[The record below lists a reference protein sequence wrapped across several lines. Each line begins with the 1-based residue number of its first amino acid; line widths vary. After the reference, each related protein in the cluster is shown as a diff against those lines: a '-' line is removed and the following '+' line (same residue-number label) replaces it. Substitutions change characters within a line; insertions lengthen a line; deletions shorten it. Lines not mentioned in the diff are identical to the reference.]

1 MVAHS
6 WYTNY
11 RLREKK
17 GCKMG
22 KTIKEIK
29 IDLGNNESVIGR
41 GVYQNDDG
49 SYFWITYSRSGV
61 CKRLETAMKK
71 AGIEK

>member
-1 MVAHS
+1 
-6 WYTNY
+6 
-11 RLREKK
+11 
-17 GCKMG
+17 MG